1 MIQQF
6 KDSLVAAIQTVPII
20 YIPHFHFSYIDE
32 IIEELE
38 NSKRR
43 NVDGQIGFG
52 DLSGDS
58 DDFESAETS
67 FIYPDLEEFPQELLL
82 KYVTVQNVMVK

>member
-32 IIEELE
+32 IIEDILSEKKG
-38 NSKRR
+38 KR
-43 NVDGQIGFG
+43 
-52 DLSGDS
+52 
-58 DDFESAETS
+58 
-67 FIYPDLEEFPQELLL
+67 Y
-82 KYVTVQNVMVK
+82 

>member
-32 IIEELE
+32 IIEDILSEKKG
-38 NSKRR
+38 KRYF
-43 NVDGQIGFG
+43 NFFESDYHTDYVFG
-52 DLSGDS
+52 DDS
-58 DDFESAETS
+58 ISVEAETKGKQK
-67 FIYPDLEEFPQELLL
+67 ILLMD
-82 KYVTVQNVMVK
+82 KGRWKI